1 MSRIFDEI
9 QEGIVFINA
18 GGDRLDYLNRAA
30 AQLFGGTVAGF
41 ENQPE
46 FWREGIEPQWR
57 SQVVHA
63 LVRVWETETVEVNYC
78 IVGIDGQRRD
88 LHSKFW
94 AIADDEGTPVR
105 IEGTIKERPPSQELE
120 MAIAQ
125 WFNLS
130 LDLLCIAG
138 TDGYFKQLNP
148 MWETTL
154 GYSTEELL
162 SLSFLELVHSEDVA
176 STLAEVQKLSEG
188 KNSIYFENRYRCRDG
203 SYKWMGWTA
212 SSPGGDLIYAVARDI
227 TDRQQMAAEQARLL
241 TSVQES
247 ETRYRSVL
255 SAMSEGVVMQ
265 DAKGVIY
272 TCNQSAERILGLS
285 ADQMMGLTSVDPRW
299 RAVRTDGSPFPGE
312 EHPLSV
318 TLRTGESFRDQIMG
332 IHKPDGSLTWMLLN
346 TTPLFRPHETQ
357 LYGGV
362 ATFTDISDR
371 ISAEALLRESEA
383 KFRAAFEQAAVG
395 IAHVGLGGNWIEVN
409 QKFCDILGY
418 SREELFTLTYQQITY
433 TDDASFDVE
442 AEDQLYDPAINTVTL
457 EKRYIH
463 KTGSLVWVNMTASM
477 IRNSV
482 GDPQYFLAVFEDIS
496 DRKQVEL
503 SLKQSQRLLEEAQ
516 QIAHVGNW
524 EFDVATEKIT
534 WSKELF
540 RIYDYDPEQEGPSLS
555 QLLQKVH
562 PQDAEALKTRIE
574 KAITLGIPYELEHRI
589 VHQNGSLRYVQGKG
603 KVDQNSQGE
612 VVRLF
617 GTVLD
622 ITSRHK
628 IEQELQ
634 EREQFLRAIWE
645 GVDYSIFVL
654 EVLEGGEFRFAGINP
669 KMAQTAQVPVE
680 KMLGKTLAEALPPE
694 MADLWRPRYVQCVQ
708 LRTTLSFEESFVAD
722 GIEKWWLMTLS
733 PLQDSSDRIDR
744 IIATTIDISDR
755 KQTELAL
762 QHSEAQYRELA
773 QREALLNRIATQIR
787 NSLEL
792 DTILDSVVQEIQQV
806 MEIDRCHFAWYRNNG
821 NQEVWEVV
829 TEARNPGLINLIGCY
844 SVEQVGPM
852 INLLLTRE
860 TLKFDDINGVS
871 DSIFQEFLSNLGY
884 RAMLAMP
891 MQTEFGRIGVI
902 SCACHNRIR
911 VWKPEDVELLA
922 AVCDQL
928 VIALNQAQLYTQA
941 RRSAQIAEA
950 KSQELQQTLQELQRT
965 QSQLIQTEKMSSL
978 GQLVAGV
985 AHEIN
990 NPVNF
995 IYGNL
1000 SHADDYM
1007 QDLLNLVEVY
1017 RQNYPYPTEEVE
1029 EEIEKIDLDYLV
1041 EDFPQILAS
1050 MKLGANRI
1058 RDIVKSLRT
1067 FSRLDESD
1075 MKAVDLHENIDS
1087 TLMIL
1092 QNRLKGKS
1100 DRPSIQVIKEYGPIP
1115 EITCYVGQ
1123 INQVFMNI
1131 LGNAIDAVEMKGED
1145 WVKKGTD
1152 DDPVQPTMQLPDPLI
1167 RITTTLIEGNRVKIA
1182 IADNGIGMKPEAISK
1197 IFDPF
1202 YTTKPIGKGTG
1213 LGLAISYEI
1222 IVEKHRGTMHCIS
1235 EVGKG
1240 TEFIIQIPLEQN
1252 LHLENPSAE

>member
-9 QEGIVFINA
+9 QDGILFINVR
-18 GGDRLDYLNRAA
+18 GDRLDYLNPAA
-30 AQLFGGTVAGF
+30 AELFGGTVAGF

-46 FWREGIEPQWR
+46 FWTEGIEPQWR
-57 SQVVHA
+57 SQVVNA
-63 LVRVWETETVEVNYC
+63 LVRVWETETVEVNYS

-88 LHSKFW
+88 LQSKFW
-94 AIADDEGTPVR
+94 AIADDDGTPVR
-105 IEGTIKERPPSQELE
+105 IEGIIKECRPLE
-120 MAIAQ
+120 KLETAIAQ

-138 TDGYFKQLNP
+138 IDGYFKQLNP
-148 MWETTL
+148 IWETTL

-162 SLSFLELVHSEDVA
+162 SMSFLELVHPEDIA
-176 STLAEVQKLSEG
+176 STREQVAKLSGG
-188 KNSIYFENRYRCRDG
+188 KNSIYFENRYRCQDG
-203 SYKWMGWTA
+203 SYKWIAWTS
-212 SSPGGDLIYAVARDI
+212 SSPGRDLIYAVARDI
-227 TDRQQMAAEQARLL
+227 TDRKQMEAQQERLL
-241 TSVQES
+241 ASVQES

-255 SAMSEGVVMQ
+255 SAMSEGVIMQ
-265 DAKGVIY
+265 DTNGMIY
-272 TCNQSAERILGLS
+272 TYNQSASRIFGLS
-285 ADQMMGLTSVDPRW
+285 LEQMMGWIAIDPRW
-299 RAVRTDGSPFPGE
+299 RAVRADGSPFPTE
-312 EHPLSV
+312 EHPLAV
-318 TLRTGESFRDQIMG
+318 TLRTGESFRDCIMG
-332 IHKPDGSLTWMLLN
+332 IHKPDGSLTWILLN

-357 LYGGV
+357 LYAGV
-362 ATFTDISDR
+362 ATFTDITDR
-371 ISAEALLRESEA
+371 IQAEALLRESEA

-395 IAHVGLGGNWIEVN
+395 IAHVGLEGNWLEVN

-418 SREELFTLTYQQITY
+418 SREDLYNLTYQQITY
-433 TDDASFDVE
+433 ADDASFDVTAE
-442 AEDQLYDPAINTVTL
+442 AQLYDPAINTVTL
-457 EKRYIH
+457 EKRYLH
-463 KTGSLVWVNMTASM
+463 KNGSLVWVNMTASM
-477 IRNSV
+477 IRNSG

-496 DRKQVEL
+496 DRKQVEI
-503 SLKQSQRLLEEAQ
+503 SLQQSQRLLEEAQ

-540 RIYDYDPEQEGPSLS
+540 RIYDYDPEQEAPPLP
-555 QLLQKVH
+555 QLLQKLH
-562 PQDAEALKTRIE
+562 PQDAEALKNRVE
-574 KAITLGIPYELEHRI
+574 KAVTLAIPYELEHRI
-589 VHQNGSLRYVQGKG
+589 VHGNGSVRYVHAKG
-603 KVDQNSQGE
+603 KVEQNSQGE

-622 ITSRHK
+622 ITSRKK

-669 KMAQTAQVPVE
+669 KMAQTAQIPVE
-680 KMLGKTLAEALPPE
+680 KMLGTTLAEALPPE
-694 MADLWRPRYVQCVQ
+694 MADLWRPRYLQCVQ
-708 LRTTLSFEESFVAD
+708 LRKTLSFEESFVAD
-722 GIEKWWLMTLS
+722 GIERWWLMTLS

-762 QHSEAQYRELA
+762 QQSEAQYRELA

-792 DTILDSVVQEIQQV
+792 DTILDSVVQEIQKV

-821 NQEVWEVV
+821 NDEVWEVV

-852 INLLLTRE
+852 VNLLLTRE

-871 DSIFQEFLSNLGY
+871 DSTFQEFLSNLGY
-884 RAMLAMP
+884 RAMFAMP
-891 MQTEFGRIGVI
+891 MQTESGKIGVI
-902 SCACHNRIR
+902 SCACHNRTR
-911 VWKPEDVELLA
+911 VWKPEDVELLE

-928 VIALNQAQLYTQA
+928 AIAINQAELYTQA
-941 RRSAQIAEA
+941 RRSAQIAQA
-950 KSQELQQTLQELQRT
+950 KTHELQQTLQELQRT

-1007 QDLLNLVEVY
+1007 QDLLNLLELY
-1017 RQNYPYPTEEVE
+1017 RQTYPEPTQEIE
-1029 EEIEKIDLDYLV
+1029 EEIDNIDLDYLV

-1075 MKAVDLHENIDS
+1075 MKSVDLHENIDS

-1100 DRPSIQVIKEYGPIP
+1100 DRPPIQVIKEYGPIP

-1123 INQVFMNI
+1123 INQVFMNV
-1131 LGNAIDAVEMKGED
+1131 LGNAIDAVEMKRED
-1145 WVKKGTD
+1145 WGKPGID
-1152 DDPVQPTMQLPDPLI
+1152 AAVQATVQLPDPLI

-1240 TEFIIQIPLEQN
+1240 TEFMIQIPLQQKLN
-1252 LHLENPSAE
+1252 QGNPSGE

>member
-1 MSRIFDEI
+1 MSRIFDEV
-9 QEGIVFINA
+9 QEGIVLINA
-18 GGDRLDYLNRAA
+18 GGDRLDYLNPAA
-30 AQLFGGTVAGF
+30 AELFGGTVAGF

-57 SQVVHA
+57 SQVVQA
-63 LVRVWETETVEVNYC
+63 LVRVWETETVEVNYS

-94 AIADDEGTPVR
+94 AIADDHGTPVR
-105 IEGTIKERPPSQELE
+105 IEGTINERRPLE
-120 MAIAQ
+120 EFETAIAQ

-130 LDLLCIAG
+130 VDLLCIAG

-148 MWETTL
+148 IWETTL

-162 SLSFLELVHSEDVA
+162 STSFLELVHPEDFA
-176 STLAEVQKLSEG
+176 STLAEVEKLSES
-188 KNSIYFENRYRCRDG
+188 KNTIYFENRYRCRDG
-203 SYKWMGWTA
+203 SYKWMAWTA
-212 SSPGGDLIYAVARDI
+212 SSPGGELIYAVARDI
-227 TDRQQMAAEQARLL
+227 TDRKQMEAEQERLL
-241 TSVQES
+241 SLAQES

-265 DAKGVIY
+265 DANGIIY

-285 ADQMMGLTSVDPRW
+285 AEQMMGRTSVDPRW
-299 RAVRTDGSPFPGE
+299 RAVREDGSPFPGE
-312 EHPLSV
+312 EYPLSV
-318 TLRTGESFRDQIMG
+318 TLRTGESFGDRIMG
-332 IHKPDGSLTWMLLN
+332 IYKPDGSLTWILVN
-346 TTPLFRPHETQ
+346 TTALFRPNETE
-357 LYGGV
+357 LYAAV
-362 ATFTDISDR
+362 CTFTDISDR
-371 ISAEALLRESEA
+371 ISAEALVRESEA
-383 KFRAAFEQAAVG
+383 KFRVAFEQAAVG
-395 IAHVGLGGNWIEVN
+395 IAHVGLEGNWLEVN

-418 SREELFTLTYQQITY
+418 SRKELYNLTYQEITY
-433 TDDASFDVE
+433 SDDASFDVE
-442 AEDQLYDPAINTVTL
+442 AEAQLYDPAINTVTL
-457 EKRYIH
+457 EKRYLH
-463 KTGSLVWVNMTASM
+463 KNGSLVWVNMTASM

-482 GDPQYFLAVFEDIS
+482 GDSEYFLAVFEDIS
-496 DRKQVEL
+496 ERKQVEF
-503 SLKQSQRLLEEAQ
+503 SLQQSQRFLEEAQ
-516 QIAHVGNW
+516 QIAHVGSW
-524 EFDVATEKIT
+524 ELDVPTGKII

-540 RIYDYDPEQEGPSLS
+540 RICDFDSEQQEPSLPNF
-555 QLLQKVH
+555 LQKLP
-562 PQDAEALKTRIE
+562 PQDAEALKNRLE
-574 KAITLGIPYELEHRI
+574 KAITLGIPFEIEHQI
-589 VHQNGSLRYVQGKG
+589 LHQNGSVRYVQGKG

-612 VVRLF
+612 FVRLF

-622 ITSRHK
+622 ITTRKK
-628 IEQELQ
+628 IEHELQ

-669 KMAQTAQVPVE
+669 QMAQTAQVPVE
-680 KMLGKTLAEALPPE
+680 QMLGKTLAEALPLE
-694 MADLWRPRYVQCVQ
+694 MAALWRPRYLQCVQ
-708 LRTTLSFEESFVAD
+708 LRTNLSFEERFVAD

-792 DTILDSVVQEIQQV
+792 DIILDSVVQEIQQV
-806 MEIDRCHFAWYRNNG
+806 MEVDRCHFLWYRQNG
-821 NQEVWEVV
+821 NPPFWEVV
-829 TEARNPGLINLIGCY
+829 TEAKKPGLNYIIGCY
-844 SVEQVGPM
+844 SVEEVGPM
-852 INLLLTRE
+852 VNQLLNG
-860 TLKFDDINGVS
+860 KIIQVDDISLLS
-871 DSIFQEFLSNLGY
+871 DSILQSFLITLGY
-884 RAMLAMP
+884 QAMLALP
-891 MQTEFGRIGVI
+891 IQTESGTIGVI
-902 SCACHNRIR
+902 NCACHDGTR
-911 VWKPEDVELLA
+911 VWQAEDVELLA

-928 VIALNQAQLYTQA
+928 AIALNQAALYTKA
-941 RRSAQIAEA
+941 RESAQIAEA

-1007 QDLLNLVEVY
+1007 QDLLNLVELY
-1017 RQNYPYPTEEVE
+1017 RTHYPQANLEIE
-1029 EEIEKIDLDYLV
+1029 EEIERIDLDYLV

-1058 RDIVKSLRT
+1058 KDIVKSLRT

-1075 MKAVDLHENIDS
+1075 MKSVDLHENIDS

-1100 DRPSIQVIKEYGPIP
+1100 DRPPIQVIKEYGTIP
-1115 EITCYVGQ
+1115 EISCYVGQ
-1123 INQVFMNI
+1123 INQVFMNV

-1145 WVKKGTD
+1145 WVKNETD
-1152 DDPVQPTMQLPDPLI
+1152 TLVQPPVQLPNPLI
-1167 RITTTLIEGNRVKIA
+1167 RITTTQVEGNQVKIA

-1222 IVEKHRGTMHCIS
+1222 IVEKHRGTMQCLS
-1235 EVGKG
+1235 EIGKG
-1240 TEFIIQIPLEQN
+1240 TEFIIQVPLEQN
-1252 LHLENPSAE
+1252 LNLGNPTKE

>member
-9 QEGIVFINA
+9 QEGILFINVR
-18 GGDRLDYLNRAA
+18 GDRLDYLNPAA

-46 FWREGIEPQWR
+46 FWTEGIEPQWR

-63 LVRVWETETVEVNYC
+63 LARVWETETVEVNYS

-94 AIADDEGTPVR
+94 AIADDDGTPVR
-105 IEGTIKERPPSQELE
+105 IEGIIKERCRSQELE
-120 MAIAQ
+120 TASAQ

-148 MWETTL
+148 IWETTL

-162 SLSFLELVHSEDVA
+162 SLSFLELVHPEDVA
-176 STLAEVQKLSEG
+176 LTLEQVAKLSQG

-203 SYKWMGWTA
+203 SYKWMGWTS

-227 TDRQQMAAEQARLL
+227 TDRKQMAAQQERLL
-241 TSVQES
+241 ASVQES

-265 DAKGVIY
+265 DANGIIY
-272 TCNQSAERILGLS
+272 TYNQSASRIFGLS
-285 ADQMMGLTSVDPRW
+285 LEQMMGWTAIDPRW
-299 RAVRTDGSPFPGE
+299 RAVREDGSPFPME
-312 EHPLSV
+312 EYPLAV
-318 TLRTGESFRDQIMG
+318 TLRTGESFRDCIMG
-332 IHKPDGSLTWMLLN
+332 IHKPDGSLTWILLN
-346 TTPLFRPHETQ
+346 TTPLFRPDETQ
-357 LYGGV
+357 LYAGV
-362 ATFTDISDR
+362 ATFTDITDR
-371 ISAEALLRESEA
+371 IQAEALLRESEA

-395 IAHVGLGGNWIEVN
+395 IAHLGLEGNWLEVN
-409 QKFCDILGY
+409 PKFCDILGY
-418 SREELFTLTYQQITY
+418 SRQELFNLTYQDITY

-442 AEDQLYDPAINTVTL
+442 AEAQLYDPAINTVTL
-457 EKRYIH
+457 EKRYFH
-463 KTGSLVWVNMTASM
+463 KNGSLVWVNLTASM
-477 IRNSV
+477 IRNSL
-482 GDPQYFLAVFEDIS
+482 GEPQYFLAVFEDIS
-496 DRKQVEL
+496 DRKQVEI
-503 SLKQSQRLLEEAQ
+503 SLQQSQRILEEAQ
-516 QIAHVGNW
+516 QVAHVGSW
-524 EFDVATEKIT
+524 EIDVPTGKTI

-540 RIYDYDPEQEGPSLS
+540 RIFDFDIEQQEPSLPIF
-555 QLLQKVH
+555 LQKLH
-562 PQDAEALKTRIE
+562 PQDAEALKNRLE
-574 KAITLGIPYELEHRI
+574 KASTLGIPFELEHRI
-589 VHQNGSLRYVQGKG
+589 IHRNGSVRYVQGKG
-603 KVDQNSQGE
+603 KVEQNSLGQ

-622 ITSRHK
+622 ITSRKK

-669 KMAQTAQVPVE
+669 KMAQTAQVPIE

-694 MADLWRPRYVQCVQ
+694 MADLWRPRYLQCVQ

-762 QHSEAQYRELA
+762 QQSEAQYRELA
-773 QREALLNRIATQIR
+773 EREALLNRIATQIR
-787 NSLEL
+787 NSLDL
-792 DTILDSVVQEIQQV
+792 DTILDNVVLEIQQV
-806 MEIDRCHFAWYRNNG
+806 MEIDRCHFLWYRDNG
-821 NQEVWEVV
+821 KEPFWEVV
-829 TEARNPGLINLIGCY
+829 AEARNPGLINLIGCY
-844 SVEQVGPM
+844 SVEQAGPM
-852 INLLLTRE
+852 VERLLNRE
-860 TLKFDDINGVS
+860 VLNFDDINFVS
-871 DSIFQEFLSNLGY
+871 DSILQDFLRTLGY

-891 MQTEFGRIGVI
+891 MQKESGSIGVI
-902 SCACHNRIR
+902 SCICHNRTR
-911 VWKPEDVELLA
+911 AWKTEDVELLS

-928 VIALNQAQLYTQA
+928 AIALNQAELYTQA

-950 KSQELQQTLQELQRT
+950 KSHELQQTLQELQRT

-1007 QDLLNLVEVY
+1007 QDLLNLLELY
-1017 RQNYPYPTEEVE
+1017 RAHYPEPTQEIE
-1029 EEIEKIDLDYLV
+1029 EEIERIDLDYLV

-1075 MKAVDLHENIDS
+1075 MKSVDLHENIDS

-1100 DRPSIQVIKEYGPIP
+1100 DRPPIQVIKEYGPIP

-1123 INQVFMNI
+1123 INQVFMNV
-1131 LGNAIDAVEMKGED
+1131 LGNAIDAVEMKRED
-1145 WVKKGTD
+1145 WVKPGTD
-1152 DDPVQPTMQLPDPLI
+1152 APVQATVQLPDPLI
-1167 RITTTLIEGNRVKIA
+1167 RITTTQIEGNRVKIA

-1222 IVEKHRGTMHCIS
+1222 IVEKHGGTMHCLS

-1240 TEFIIQIPLEQN
+1240 TEFIIQIPLQQKLN
-1252 LHLENPSAE
+1252 LGNPSGE

>member
-1 MSRIFDEI
+1 MSRILDEV

-18 GGDRLDYLNRAA
+18 GGDRLDYLNPAA

-46 FWREGIEPQWR
+46 FWTQGIEPQWR
-57 SQVVHA
+57 SQVGKA
-63 LVRVWETETVEVNYC
+63 LGRVWETEMVEVNYT
-78 IVGIDGQRRD
+78 IVGIDGQARD
-88 LHSKFW
+88 LQSKFW
-94 AIADDEGTPVR
+94 AIVDDEGTPVR
-105 IEGTIKERPPSQELE
+105 IEGTIKERRPPEKLDR
-120 MAIAQ
+120 AIAQ

-162 SLSFLELVHSEDVA
+162 SISFLELVHPDDVA
-176 STLAEVQKLSEG
+176 STLAEVEKLSKS

-203 SYKWMGWTA
+203 SYKWMAWT
-212 SSPGGDLIYAVARDI
+212 SSTVQGDVIYAVARDI
-227 TDRQQMAAEQARLL
+227 SDHKQMEAERQHLL

-247 ETRYRSVL
+247 EARYRSVL
-255 SAMSEGVVMQ
+255 SAMSEGVIMQ
-265 DAKGVIY
+265 DANGIIY
-272 TCNQSAERILGLS
+272 TYNLSARRILGLS
-285 ADQMMGLTSVDPRW
+285 LEQMMGWTAIDPRW
-299 RAVRTDGSPFPGE
+299 RAVREDGSPFPAE
-312 EHPLSV
+312 EYPFAL
-318 TLRTGESFRDQIMG
+318 TLRTGESFRDRIMG
-332 IHKPDGSLTWMLLN
+332 IHKPDGSLTWILVN
-346 TTPLFRPHETQ
+346 SQALFRPNESE
-357 LYGGV
+357 LYAAV
-362 ATFTDISDR
+362 CTFTDISDR
-371 ISAEALLRESEA
+371 IQAEALVRESEA

-395 IAHVGLGGNWIEVN
+395 IAHLGLEGKWIEVN
-409 QKFCDILGY
+409 QKLCDSLGY
-418 SREELFTLTYQQITY
+418 TREELLTLTYQDITHHE
-433 TDDASFDVE
+433 DAEFDGN
-442 AEDQLYDPAINTVTL
+442 AERQLYDGTL
-457 EKRYIH
+457 NSIIFEKRYRH
-463 KTGSLVWVNMTASM
+463 KNGSTVWVNVTASM
-477 IRNSV
+477 IRNDA
-482 GDPQYFLAVFEDIS
+482 GEPQYFLAVIEDIS

-503 SLKQSQRLLEEAQ
+503 SLQQNQRILEEAQ
-516 QIAHVGNW
+516 QIAHLGNW
-524 EFDVATEKIT
+524 EFDVATGKIT

-540 RIYDYDPEQEGPSLS
+540 RIYDFDPEQEAPSFP
-555 QLLQKVH
+555 QLLQKLH
-562 PQDAEALKTRIE
+562 PQDTEALKKRVE
-574 KAITLGIPYELEHRI
+574 KAVTLAIPYELEHRI
-589 VHQNGSLRYVQGKG
+589 LHRNGSLRYVHAKG
-603 KVDQNSQGE
+603 KVEQNSQGE

-622 ITSRHK
+622 ITTRKK

-634 EREQFLRAIWE
+634 EREQFLLAIWE

-654 EVLEGGEFRFAGINP
+654 EVLEEGEFRFAGMNP
-669 KMAQTAQVPVE
+669 KMVQSAQVPVE
-680 KMLGKTLAEALPPE
+680 KMLGKTLAEALPPK
-694 MADLWRPRYVQCVQ
+694 MADLWRPHYLQCVH
-708 LRTTLSFEESFVAD
+708 LRKTLSFEESFVAD
-722 GIEKWWLMTLS
+722 GIERWWLMTLS
-733 PLQDSSDRIDR
+733 PLQDSNDRIDR

-755 KQTELAL
+755 KQAELAL
-762 QHSEAQYRELA
+762 QYREAQYRELA

-792 DTILDSVVQEIQQV
+792 DTILDSVVQEIQEV
-806 MEIDRCHFAWYRNNG
+806 MEIDRCHFLWYRDKDT
-821 NQEVWEVV
+821 EPFWEVV
-829 TEARNPGLINLIGCY
+829 AESRNPGLIDLIGCY
-844 SVEQVGPM
+844 SIEQAGPM
-852 INLLLTRE
+852 VNGLLKGE
-860 TLKFDDINGVS
+860 ILKFDDINEVI
-871 DSIFQEFLSNLGY
+871 DCTLQEFLSKLGY
-884 RAMLAMP
+884 GAILAMP
-891 MQTEFGRIGVI
+891 IQTEAGKIGVI
-902 SCACHNRIR
+902 SCTCHNRIKA
-911 VWKPEDVELLA
+911 WKPEDVELLG

-928 VIALNQAQLYTQA
+928 AIALNQAQLYTQA
-941 RRSAQIAEA
+941 RVSAQIAEA
-950 KSQELQQTLQELQRT
+950 KSHELQQTLQELQRT

-1007 QDLLNLVEVY
+1007 QDLLNLVELY
-1017 RQNYPYPTEEVE
+1017 QTHYPEPTLEIE
-1029 EEIEKIDLDYLV
+1029 EEIERIDLDYLV
-1041 EDFPQILAS
+1041 EDFPHLLAS

-1100 DRPSIQVIKEYGPIP
+1100 DRPPIQVIKEYGPIP

-1123 INQVFMNI
+1123 INQVFMNV
-1131 LGNAIDAVEMKGED
+1131 LGNAIDAVEMMGDD
-1145 WVKKGTD
+1145 WVKKGND
-1152 DDPVQPTMQLPDPLI
+1152 SLVHPSGEVPDPLI
-1167 RITTTLIEGNRVKIA
+1167 RITTTQIEGHRVQIA

-1222 IVEKHRGTMHCIS
+1222 IVEKHGGTMHCIS
-1235 EVGKG
+1235 ELGKG

-1252 LHLENPSAE
+1252 LNLGNPCGE

>member
-1 MSRIFDEI
+1 MSRIFDEV

-18 GGDRLDYLNRAA
+18 GGDRLDYLNPAA

-46 FWREGIEPQWR
+46 FWTEGIEPQWR
-57 SQVVHA
+57 SQVVEA
-63 LVRVWETETVEVNYC
+63 LLQVGETQTVEVNYS

-94 AIADDEGTPVR
+94 AIADEQGTPVR
-105 IEGTIKERPPSQELE
+105 IEGTITERRPSEELE
-120 MAIAQ
+120 TAIAQ

-130 LDLLCIAG
+130 VDLLCIAG

-148 MWETTL
+148 IWETTL

-162 SLSFLELVHSEDVA
+162 STSFLELVHPDDVA
-176 STLAEVQKLSEG
+176 STLEQLAKLSEG
-188 KNSIYFENRYRCRDG
+188 KNTIYFENRYRCRDG
-203 SYKWMGWTA
+203 SYKWIAWT
-212 SSPGGDLIYAVARDI
+212 SSGPKGELIYAVARDI
-227 TDRQQMAAEQARLL
+227 TDRKQMAAQQERLL
-241 TSVQES
+241 ESVQES

-255 SAMSEGVVMQ
+255 SAMSEGVIMQ
-265 DAKGVIY
+265 DANGMIY
-272 TCNQSAERILGLS
+272 TYNQSASRIFGLS
-285 ADQMMGLTSVDPRW
+285 LEQMMGWTAIDPRW
-299 RAVRTDGSPFPGE
+299 RAVREDGSPFPPE
-312 EHPLSV
+312 EYPLAV
-318 TLRTGESFRDQIMG
+318 TLRTGESFRDRIMG
-332 IHKPDGSLTWMLLN
+332 IHKPDGSLTWILLN
-346 TTPLFRPHETQ
+346 TTPLFRPDETQ
-357 LYGGV
+357 LYAGV
-362 ATFTDISDR
+362 ATFTDITDR
-371 ISAEALLRESEA
+371 ISAEALVRESEA

-395 IAHVGLGGNWIEVN
+395 IAHVGLGGNWLEVN

-418 SREELFTLTYQQITY
+418 SREELYNLTYQEITY
-433 TDDASFDVE
+433 SDDASFDVE
-442 AEDQLYDPAINTVTL
+442 AEAQLYDPAINTGTL
-457 EKRYIH
+457 EKRYLH
-463 KTGSLVWVNMTASM
+463 KNGSLVWVNMTASM

-482 GDPQYFLAVFEDIS
+482 GNPQYFLAVIEDIS
-496 DRKQVEL
+496 DRKQVEI
-503 SLKQSQRLLEEAQ
+503 SLQQSQRFLEEAQ
-516 QIAHVGNW
+516 QIAHVGSW
-524 EFDVATEKIT
+524 ELDVATGKII

-540 RIYDYDPEQEGPSLS
+540 RIYDFDPEQEAPSFP
-555 QLLQKVH
+555 QLLEKLH
-562 PQDAEALKTRIE
+562 PQDAEALKNRVET
-574 KAITLGIPYELEHRI
+574 AVTLGITYELEHRI
-589 VHQNGSLRYVQGKG
+589 IHRNGSVRSVHAKA
-603 KVDQNSQGE
+603 KIEHNSYGE

-622 ITSRHK
+622 ITSRK
-628 IEQELQ
+628 QIEQELQ

-654 EVLEGGEFRFAGINP
+654 EVLEGGEFRFFGINP
-669 KMAQTAQVPVE
+669 KMAETAQVPLE

-694 MADLWRPRYVQCVQ
+694 MAALWRPRYLQCVQ
-708 LRTTLSFEESFVAD
+708 LRTTLSFEQSFVAD

-733 PLQDSSDRIDR
+733 PLSDSCDRIDR

-762 QHSEAQYRELA
+762 QQRETQYRELA

-787 NSLEL
+787 NSLDL

-806 MEIDRCHFAWYRNNG
+806 MEIDRCHFAWYLNTG
-821 NQEVWEVV
+821 KESVWEVV
-829 TEARNPGLINLIGCY
+829 TEARNPGLINLIGSY
-844 SVEQVGPM
+844 SIEQIGPM
-852 INLLLTRE
+852 VNLLLTRE

-871 DSIFQEFLSNLGY
+871 DSIFQEFLSSLGY

-891 MQTEFGRIGVI
+891 MQTESGKIGVI
-902 SCACHNRIR
+902 SCACHTGAR
-911 VWKPEDVELLA
+911 VWKSEDVELLA

-928 VIALNQAQLYTQA
+928 AIAINQAELYTQA
-941 RRSAQIAEA
+941 RVSAQIAQA
-950 KSQELQQTLQELQRT
+950 KSHELQQTLQELQRT

-1007 QDLLNLVEVY
+1007 QDLLNLLELY
-1017 RQNYPYPTEEVE
+1017 RTHYPEPTLEIE
-1029 EEIEKIDLDYLV
+1029 EEIERIDLDYLV

-1050 MKLGANRI
+1050 MTLGANRI

-1075 MKAVDLHENIDS
+1075 MKIVDLHENIDS

-1092 QNRLKGKS
+1092 QNRIKGKS
-1100 DRPSIQVIKEYGPIP
+1100 DRPPIQVIKEYGPIP

-1123 INQVFMNI
+1123 INQVFMNV
-1131 LGNAIDAVEMKGED
+1131 LGNAIDAVEMKRED
-1145 WVKKGTD
+1145 EVKNETD
-1152 DDPVQPTMQLPDPLI
+1152 APVQPTMQLPEPLI
-1167 RITTTLIEGNRVKIA
+1167 RITTTRVEGNRVKIA

-1213 LGLAISYEI
+1213 LGLAISHEI

-1252 LHLENPSAE
+1252 INRRNTSEE

>member
-9 QEGIVFINA
+9 QEGILFINV
-18 GGDRLDYLNRAA
+18 GGDRLDYLNPAA
-30 AQLFGGTVAGF
+30 AQLFGGTVALF

-46 FWREGIEPQWR
+46 LWTEGIEPQWR
-57 SQVVHA
+57 SQVVNA
-63 LVRVWETETVEVNYC
+63 LVRVWETETVEVNYS

-94 AIADDEGTPVR
+94 AIADDEGMPVR
-105 IEGTIKERPPSQELE
+105 IEGTIKERCRSQEWE
-120 MAIAQ
+120 TAIAQ

-130 LDLLCIAG
+130 VDLLCIAG

-162 SLSFLELVHSEDVA
+162 SLSFLELVHPEDVA
-176 STLAEVQKLSEG
+176 STQEQMAKLSTGE
-188 KNSIYFENRYRCRDG
+188 NTIYFENRYRCRDG
-203 SYKWMGWTA
+203 SYKWIGWTS
-212 SSPGGDLIYAVARDI
+212 SSPRGNLIYAVAREI
-227 TDRQQMAAEQARLL
+227 TDRKQMEAQQERLL
-241 TSVQES
+241 ESVQES

-255 SAMSEGVVMQ
+255 SAMSEGVIMQ
-265 DAKGVIY
+265 DANGMIY
-272 TCNQSAERILGLS
+272 TYNESASRIFGLS
-285 ADQMMGLTSVDPRW
+285 LEQMMGWIAIDPRW
-299 RAVRTDGSPFPGE
+299 RAVRADGSPFPTE
-312 EHPLSV
+312 EHPLAV
-318 TLRTGESFRDQIMG
+318 TLRTGESFRDCIMG
-332 IHKPDGSLTWMLLN
+332 IHKPDGSLTWILLN
-346 TTPLFRPHETQ
+346 TTPLFRPDETQ
-357 LYGGV
+357 LYAGV
-362 ATFTDISDR
+362 ATFTDITDR
-371 ISAEALLRESEA
+371 LSAEALVRESEA

-395 IAHVGLGGNWIEVN
+395 IAHVGLEGNWLEVN

-418 SREELFTLTYQQITY
+418 SREDLYNLTCQHLTYA
-433 TDDASFDVE
+433 DDASFDVE
-442 AEDQLYDPAINTVTL
+442 AEAQLYDPAINTVTL
-457 EKRYIH
+457 EKRYLH
-463 KTGSLVWVNMTASM
+463 KNGSLVWVNMTASM
-477 IRNSV
+477 IRNSL

-496 DRKQVEL
+496 DRKKAEI
-503 SLKQSQRLLEEAQ
+503 SLQQSQRVLEEAQ
-516 QIAHVGNW
+516 QIAHLGNW
-524 EFDVATEKIT
+524 EFDVATGKLM

-540 RIYDYDPEQEGPSLS
+540 RICDLDPGQEEPSLPK
-555 QLLQKVH
+555 LLEKVH
-562 PQDAEALKTRIE
+562 PQDYEVVKNRLE
-574 KAITLGIPYELEHRI
+574 KAINLRITFELEHRI
-589 VHQNGSLRYVQGKG
+589 VHRNGSVRYVQAKG
-603 KVDQNSQGE
+603 KVEQNAQGE

-622 ITSRHK
+622 ITTRKK

-669 KMAQTAQVPVE
+669 KMAQTTQVPVE

-694 MADLWRPRYVQCVQ
+694 MAALWRPRYLQCVQ

-722 GIEKWWLMTLS
+722 GIERWWLMTLS

-762 QHSEAQYRELA
+762 QQSEAQYRELA

-806 MEIDRCHFAWYRNNG
+806 MEIDRCHFAWYRNHG
-821 NQEVWEVV
+821 NEEVWEVV
-829 TEARNPGLINLIGCY
+829 SEARNPGLINLIGCY

-852 INLLLTRE
+852 VNLLLTRE
-860 TLKFDDINGVS
+860 TLKFDDINRVS
-871 DSIFQEFLSNLGY
+871 DSIFREFLSNLGY

-891 MQTEFGRIGVI
+891 MQTESGKVGVI
-902 SCACHNRIR
+902 SCACHNRTR
-911 VWKPEDVELLA
+911 VWKPEDVELLE

-928 VIALNQAQLYTQA
+928 AIALNQAQLYTQA
-941 RRSAQIAEA
+941 RVSAQIAEA
-950 KSQELQQTLQELQRT
+950 KTHELQQTLQELQHT

-1007 QDLLNLVEVY
+1007 QDLLNLVELY
-1017 RQNYPYPTEEVE
+1017 RNHYPEPTLEIE
-1029 EEIEKIDLDYLV
+1029 EEIEQIDLDYLV

-1100 DRPSIQVIKEYGPIP
+1100 DRPPIKVIKEYGPIS

-1131 LGNAIDAVEMKGED
+1131 LGNAIDAVEMKRED
-1145 WVKKGTD
+1145 WVKPGTD
-1152 DDPVQPTMQLPDPLI
+1152 APVQATVQLPDPLI

-1222 IVEKHRGTMHCIS
+1222 IVEKHGGTMHCIS

-1240 TEFIIQIPLEQN
+1240 TEFIIQIPLQQKLN
-1252 LHLENPSAE
+1252 LGNPSGE

>member
-1 MSRIFDEI
+1 MSRIFDEV
-9 QEGIVFINA
+9 QEGILFINVR
-18 GGDRLDYLNRAA
+18 GDRLDYLNPAA

-46 FWREGIEPQWR
+46 FWTEGIEPQWR

-63 LVRVWETETVEVNYC
+63 LAQVWETETVEVNYSL
-78 IVGIDGQRRD
+78 VGIDGQRRD
-88 LHSKFW
+88 LYSKFW
-94 AIADDEGTPVR
+94 AIADQEGTPIR
-105 IEGTIKERPPSQELE
+105 IEGTIKERQRPEELE
-120 MAIAQ
+120 TAIAQ

-130 LDLLCIAG
+130 VDLLCIAG

-148 MWETTL
+148 IWETTL

-162 SLSFLELVHSEDVA
+162 SLSFLELVHPEDVA
-176 STLAEVQKLSEG
+176 STLEQVAKLSEG
-188 KNSIYFENRYRCRDG
+188 QNSIYFENRYRCRDG
-203 SYKWMGWTA
+203 SYKWMGWTS
-212 SSPGGDLIYAVARDI
+212 SSPGGELIYAVARDI
-227 TDRQQMAAEQARLL
+227 TDRKQMASQQERLL
-241 TSVQES
+241 ASVQES

-255 SAMSEGVVMQ
+255 SAMSEGVIMQ
-265 DAKGVIY
+265 DANGIIY
-272 TCNQSAERILGLS
+272 TYNQSASRIFGLS
-285 ADQMMGLTSVDPRW
+285 LEQMMGWTAIDPRW
-299 RAVRTDGSPFPGE
+299 RAVRADGSPFPTE
-312 EHPLSV
+312 EHPLAV
-318 TLRTGESFRDQIMG
+318 TLQSGESFRDCIMG
-332 IHKPDGSLTWMLLN
+332 IHKPDGSLTWILLN
-346 TTPLFRPHETQ
+346 TTPLFRPNETE
-357 LYGGV
+357 LYAAV
-362 ATFTDISDR
+362 CTFTDITDR
-371 ISAEALLRESEA
+371 IQAGALLRESEA

-395 IAHVGLGGNWIEVN
+395 IAHVGLEGNWLEVN
-409 QKFCDILGY
+409 HKFCDILGY
-418 SREELFTLTYQQITY
+418 SREELANLTYQDITY
-433 TDDASFDVE
+433 VDDANYDVDAE
-442 AEDQLYDPAINTVTL
+442 AQLYDPAINTVTL
-457 EKRYIH
+457 EKRYFH

-482 GDPQYFLAVFEDIS
+482 GDPQYFLAVIEDIS
-496 DRKQVEL
+496 ERKQVEL
-503 SLKQSQRLLEEAQ
+503 SLQKSQQFLEEAQ
-516 QIAHVGNW
+516 KIAHVGSW
-524 EFDVATEKIT
+524 ELDVATGKLI

-540 RIYDYDPEQEGPSLS
+540 RICDFDPEQEAPSLPK
-555 QLLQKVH
+555 LLLKVH
-562 PQDAEALKTRIE
+562 PQDAEALKTRLE
-574 KAITLGIPYELEHRI
+574 KASTLGVPFELEHRI
-589 VHQNGSLRYVQGKG
+589 IHGNGSLRYVQAKG
-603 KVDQNSQGE
+603 KVEHNSQGE
-612 VVRLF
+612 LVRLF

-622 ITSRHK
+622 ITSRKK

-694 MADLWRPRYVQCVQ
+694 MAALWRPRYLQCIE
-708 LRTTLSFEESFVAD
+708 LRTTLSFEECFVAD
-722 GIEKWWLMTLS
+722 GIERWWLMTLS
-733 PLQDSSDRIDR
+733 PLPDSNNRIDR

-762 QHSEAQYRELA
+762 QQSEAQYRELA
-773 QREALLNRIATQIR
+773 EREALLNRVATQIR

-792 DTILDSVVQEIQQV
+792 DTILDSVVLEILQV
-806 MEIDRCHFAWYRNNG
+806 MEIDLCHFLWYRDNSN
-821 NQEVWEVV
+821 EPFWEVV
-829 TEARNPGLINLIGCY
+829 AESRNPGLINLIGSY
-844 SVEQVGPM
+844 SVDQAGPM
-852 INLLLTRE
+852 VNGLLKGE
-860 TLKFDDINGVS
+860 ILKFDDINEVH
-871 DSIFQEFLSNLGY
+871 DVTLHEFLTKLGY
-884 RAMLAMP
+884 GAILAMP
-891 MQTEFGRIGVI
+891 IQTETGRIGVI
-902 SCACHNRIR
+902 SCTCHHRTKA
-911 VWKPEDVELLA
+911 WKPEDVELLA

-928 VIALNQAQLYTQA
+928 AIAVNQAELYTQA

-1007 QDLLNLVEVY
+1007 QDLLNLLELY
-1017 RQNYPYPTEEVE
+1017 RTHYPQPHLEIE
-1029 EEIEKIDLDYLV
+1029 EEIEQIDLDYLV
-1041 EDFPQILAS
+1041 EDFPQIIAS

-1075 MKAVDLHENIDS
+1075 MKSVDLHENIDS

-1100 DRPSIQVIKEYGPIP
+1100 DRPPIQVIKEYGPIP
-1115 EITCYVGQ
+1115 KITCYVGQ
-1123 INQVFMNI
+1123 INQVFMNV
-1131 LGNAIDAVEMKGED
+1131 LGNAIDAVEMRGED
-1145 WVKKGTD
+1145 WVKNGTD
-1152 DDPVQPTMQLPDPLI
+1152 DTPVQATVQLPEPFI
-1167 RITTTLIEGNRVKIA
+1167 RITTTLMEGNRVKIA

-1222 IVEKHRGTMHCIS
+1222 IVEKHRGTMQCLS

-1240 TEFIIQIPLEQN
+1240 TEFIIQIPLEQTLN
-1252 LHLENPSAE
+1252 LGNPSGE

>member
-1 MSRIFDEI
+1 MSRIFDEV

-30 AQLFGGTVAGF
+30 AELFGGTVAGF

-46 FWREGIEPQWR
+46 FWTQGIAPQWR
-57 SQVVHA
+57 SQVGNA
-63 LVRVWETETVEVNYC
+63 LVQIWETETVEVHYS
-78 IVGIDGQRRD
+78 IVGIDGQHRD
-88 LHSKFW
+88 LSSKFW
-94 AIADDEGTPVR
+94 AIADDEGTPIR
-105 IEGTIKERPPSQELE
+105 IEGTINQRRPPENLDS
-120 MAIAQ
+120 AIAQ

-154 GYSTEELL
+154 GYSMEELL
-162 SLSFLELVHSEDVA
+162 SISFLELIHPDDVA
-176 STLAEVQKLSEG
+176 STLAEVEKLSES
-188 KNSIYFENRYRCRDG
+188 KNSIYFENRYRCQDG
-203 SYKWMGWTA
+203 SYKWMAWT
-212 SSPGGDLIYAVARDI
+212 SSTIQGDVIYAVARDI
-227 TDRQQMAAEQARLL
+227 SAHKQMEEERQHLL

-247 ETRYRSVL
+247 EGRYRSVL

-265 DAKGVIY
+265 DTNGIIY
-272 TCNQSAERILGLS
+272 TYNQSARRILGLS
-285 ADQMMGLTSVDPRW
+285 LEQMMGWTALDPRW
-299 RAVRTDGSPFPGE
+299 RAVREDGSPFLPE
-312 EHPLSV
+312 DYPLAV
-318 TLRTGESFRDQIMG
+318 TLRTGEAFRDRIMG
-332 IHKPDGSLTWMLLN
+332 IHKPDGSLTWILVN
-346 TTPLFRPHETQ
+346 TQTLFRPNETE
-357 LYGGV
+357 LYAAV
-362 ATFTDISDR
+362 CTFTDISDR
-371 ISAEALLRESEA
+371 IEAEALLRESEA

-395 IAHVGLGGNWIEVN
+395 IAHVGLDGNWLEVN
-409 QKFCDILGY
+409 QKFSDILGY
-418 SREELFTLTYQQITY
+418 SREELSNLTYQDITY
-433 TDDASFDVE
+433 VDDASLDVE
-442 AEDQLYDPAINTVTL
+442 AQAQLYDPAINTVTL
-457 EKRYIH
+457 EKRYLH
-463 KTGSLVWVNMTASM
+463 KNGSLVWVNMTASM
-477 IRNSV
+477 IRNTL
-482 GDPQYFLAVFEDIS
+482 GEPQYFLAVFEDIRE
-496 DRKQVEL
+496 RKQAQI
-503 SLKQSQRLLEEAQ
+503 SLQQSQRLLEEAQ

-524 EFDVATEKIT
+524 EFDVATSKTI

-540 RIYDYDPEQEGPSLS
+540 RIYDFDPEQEAPPLPEVFKK
-555 QLLQKVH
+555 LD
-562 PQDAEALKTRIE
+562 PQDAEALKNRVET
-574 KAITLGIPYELEHRI
+574 AITLGIPYELEHRI
-589 VHQNGSLRYVQGKG
+589 FHRSGSLRYVHAKG
-603 KVDQNSQGE
+603 KVEHNSQGK

-622 ITSRHK
+622 ITSRKK

-645 GVDYSIFVL
+645 GVDYSIFMV
-654 EVLEGGEFRFAGINP
+654 EVVEEREFRFGGINP
-669 KMAQTAQVPVE
+669 KMAQTSQIPVE
-680 KMLGKTLAEALPPE
+680 KMLGKTLGEVLSPE
-694 MADLWRPRYVQCVQ
+694 MLDLWHPRYLQCVQ
-708 LRTTLSFEESFVAD
+708 LRKTLSFEEYFVAD
-722 GIEKWWLMTLS
+722 DGIETWWLMTLS
-733 PLQDSSDRIDR
+733 PLQDSENRIDR
-744 IIATTIDISDR
+744 IIATTIDISVR
-755 KQTELAL
+755 KQAELAL

-792 DTILDSVVQEIQQV
+792 DTILDSVVQELQQV
-806 MEIDRCHFAWYRNNG
+806 MEIDRCHFAWYLNH
-821 NQEVWEVV
+821 EKESVWEVV

-844 SVEQVGPM
+844 NVEQVGPM
-852 INLLLTRE
+852 VNLLLTRE
-860 TLKFDDINGVS
+860 TLKFDDIHGVS
-871 DSIFQEFLSNLGY
+871 DPIFQEFLSNLGY

-891 MQTEFGRIGVI
+891 METESGKIGVI
-902 SCACHNRIR
+902 SCACHTGTR
-911 VWKPEDVELLA
+911 VWKPEDMELLA

-928 VIALNQAQLYTQA
+928 AIAINQAELYTQA
-941 RRSAQIAEA
+941 RLSAQIAEG
-950 KSQELQQTLQELQRT
+950 KSHELQKTLQELQRT

-1000 SHADDYM
+1000 THADDYM
-1007 QDLLNLVEVY
+1007 QDLLKLVELY
-1017 RQNYPYPTEEVE
+1017 RTHYPQPNEEIE
-1029 EEIEKIDLDYLV
+1029 EEIERIDLDYLV

-1050 MKLGANRI
+1050 MQLGANRI

-1123 INQVFMNI
+1123 INQVFMNV
-1131 LGNAIDAVEMKGED
+1131 LGNAIDAVEMKGD
-1145 WVKKGTD
+1145 DGVKNETD
-1152 DDPVQPTMQLPDPLI
+1152 APIQPMEQLPDPLI
-1167 RITTTLIEGNRVKIA
+1167 RITTTQVEGNRVQIA

-1222 IVEKHRGTMHCIS
+1222 IVEKHGGTMDCIS

-1240 TEFIIQIPLEQN
+1240 TEFIIEIPLEQN
-1252 LHLENPSAE
+1252 QNRGNPSGE

>member
-1 MSRIFDEI
+1 MSRIFDEV
-9 QEGIVFINA
+9 QEGILFINVR
-18 GGDRLDYLNRAA
+18 GDRLDYLNRAA

-41 ENQPE
+41 ENQAE
-46 FWREGIEPQWR
+46 LWTEGIEPQWR
-57 SQVVHA
+57 SQVIQA
-63 LVRVWETETVEVNYC
+63 LAQVWETETVEVNYS
-78 IVGIDGQRRD
+78 IVGIDGQLRD

-105 IEGTIKERPPSQELE
+105 IEGTLNERRQPEKLE
-120 MAIAQ
+120 TAIAQ

-154 GYSTEELL
+154 GYTTEELL
-162 SLSFLELVHSEDVA
+162 SISFLELVHPDDVA
-176 STLAEVQKLSEG
+176 STLAEVEKLSKS

-203 SYKWMGWTA
+203 SYKWMGWT
-212 SSPGGDLIYAVARDI
+212 SSTVQGDVIYAVARDI
-227 TDRQQMAAEQARLL
+227 SAHKQMEAERERLL
-241 TSVQES
+241 ASVQES

-265 DAKGVIY
+265 DANGIIY
-272 TCNQSAERILGLS
+272 TYNQSASRILGLS
-285 ADQMMGLTSVDPRW
+285 LEQMMGWIAIDPRW
-299 RAVRTDGSPFPGE
+299 QAVKEDGSPFPAE
-312 EHPLSV
+312 EYPLAV
-318 TLRTGESFRDQIMG
+318 TLRTGESFRDRIMG
-332 IHKPDGSLTWMLLN
+332 IHKPDGSLTWILVN
-346 TTPLFRPHETQ
+346 SQALFRPNETE
-357 LYGGV
+357 LYAAV
-362 ATFTDISDR
+362 STFTDISDR
-371 ISAEALLRESEA
+371 ISAEALVRESEA

-395 IAHVGLGGNWIEVN
+395 IAHLGLGGNWIEVN
-409 QKFCDILGY
+409 QKLCDSLGY
-418 SREELFTLTYQQITY
+418 TRQELLTLTYQDITHPE
-433 TDDASFDVE
+433 DAEFDGN
-442 AEDQLYDPAINTVTL
+442 AERQLYDGTL
-457 EKRYIH
+457 NSIIFEKRYRH
-463 KTGSLVWVNMTASM
+463 KNGSTVWVNVTASM
-477 IRNSV
+477 IRNDA
-482 GDPQYFLAVFEDIS
+482 GEPQYFLAVIEDIS
-496 DRKQVEL
+496 DRKQVEITL
-503 SLKQSQRLLEEAQ
+503 QQSQRILEEAQ
-516 QIAHVGNW
+516 QIAHLGNW
-524 EFDVATEKIT
+524 EFDVVTGKIT

-540 RIYDYDPEQEGPSLS
+540 RIYDFDMEQEAPSFP
-555 QLLQKVH
+555 QLLQKLH
-562 PQDAEALKTRIE
+562 PQDAEALTNRVE
-574 KAITLGIPYELEHRI
+574 KAVTLAIPYELEHRLI
-589 VHQNGSLRYVQGKG
+589 HGNGSIRYVHAKA

-622 ITSRHK
+622 ITTRKK

-654 EVLEGGEFRFAGINP
+654 EVLECGEFRFAGMNP
-669 KMAQTAQVPVE
+669 KMVQTAQLPVE

-694 MADLWRPRYVQCVQ
+694 MAALWRPRYLQCVE
-708 LRTTLSFEESFVAD
+708 LRKTLSFEESFVAE
-722 GIEKWWLMTLS
+722 GIERWWLMTLS
-733 PLQDSSDRIDR
+733 PLQDSHDRIDR

-755 KQTELAL
+755 KQAELAL

-787 NSLEL
+787 NSLDL

-806 MEIDRCHFAWYRNNG
+806 MEIDRCHFLWYRDN
-821 NQEVWEVV
+821 ETEPFWEVV
-829 TEARNPGLINLIGCY
+829 AESRNPGLINLIGCY
-844 SVEQVGPM
+844 SIEQAGPM
-852 INLLLTRE
+852 VNGLLKGE
-860 TLKFDDINGVS
+860 MLKFDDINEVN
-871 DSIFQEFLSNLGY
+871 DSTLHEFLRNLQYG
-884 RAMLAMP
+884 AILAMP
-891 MQTEFGRIGVI
+891 IQTETGRIGVI
-902 SCACHNRIR
+902 SCSCHHRTKA
-911 VWKPEDVELLA
+911 WKSEDLELLS

-928 VIALNQAQLYTQA
+928 AIAINQAELYTQA
-941 RRSAQIAEA
+941 RRSAQIAEG

-1000 SHADDYM
+1000 THADDYM
-1007 QDLLNLVEVY
+1007 QDLLNLVGLY
-1017 RQNYPYPTEEVE
+1017 RTHYPESTLEIE
-1029 EEIEKIDLDYLV
+1029 EEIDRIDLDYLV

-1075 MKAVDLHENIDS
+1075 MKSVDLHENIDS

-1092 QNRLKGKS
+1092 QNRIKGKS
-1100 DRPSIQVIKEYGPIP
+1100 DRPSIQVIKEYGQIP

-1131 LGNAIDAVEMKGED
+1131 LGNAIDALEMKEED
-1145 WVKKGTD
+1145 GVKNGTND
-1152 DDPVQPTMQLPDPLI
+1152 VLLQPTVQLPEPFI
-1167 RITTTLIEGNRVKIA
+1167 RITTTLSEGNRVKIA
-1182 IADNGIGMKPEAISK
+1182 IADNGIGMKPEVISK

-1222 IVEKHRGTMHCIS
+1222 IVEKHGGTMQCLS
-1235 EVGKG
+1235 EIGKG
-1240 TEFIIQIPLEQN
+1240 TEFIIQIPLEQTLN
-1252 LHLENPSAE
+1252 LGNPSGE